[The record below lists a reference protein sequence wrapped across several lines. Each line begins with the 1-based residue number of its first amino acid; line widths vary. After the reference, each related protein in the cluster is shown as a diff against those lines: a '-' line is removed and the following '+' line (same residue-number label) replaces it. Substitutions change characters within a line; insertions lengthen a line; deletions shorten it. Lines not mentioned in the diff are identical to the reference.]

1 MRADA
6 DESSVSAGLDGPSA
20 ERADNSPAKD
30 GEEQSGPIVA
40 GDGRPAMRISPMAAE
55 KAKSLR
61 MEVSDSPAAPSRP
74 AEELEA
80 RPEMVCFRGQTIALV
95 RHFFELSSQ
104 VGRLPSLLGREFFRA
119 RVSHHAIPSFED
131 QAVFVH
137 DVELCL
143 SRLNA
148 EHQEIMMLV
157 GLYNLSHDEVAEM
170 LHVSRSSIRLW
181 FAEAMDALSEIFL
194 AAGLLS
200 EQRPDRRQRQLIHAG
215 LPKDVDGVNTRPPQ
229 GWKSDEEVGNALEFA
244 PAMA

>member
-1 MRADA
+1 
-6 DESSVSAGLDGPSA
+6 
-20 ERADNSPAKD
+20 
-30 GEEQSGPIVA
+30 
-40 GDGRPAMRISPMAAE
+40 MRISHMAAR
-55 KAKSLR
+55 KAKWLR
-61 MEVSDSPAAPSRP
+61 MEVSDSASEPARP
-74 AEELEA
+74 DEELEA
-80 RPEMVCFRGQTIALV
+80 RPEMVCFRGQTVALV

-143 SRLNA
+143 SKLNA

-170 LHVSRSSIRLW
+170 LHVSRGSIHLW

-200 EQRPDRRQRQLIHAG
+200 EQRPDRRQRQAIDAD
-215 LPKDVDGVNTRPPQ
+215 LPKKVAAVSEKPSQ
-229 GWKSDEEVGNALEFA
+229 GWKSGEEVGSAFGFE